1 VSAPWPLVRG
11 RVYGAKLEHFPTEK
25 YYLVVSNNSRNR
37 KLDTALA
44 VRLTTTRKP
53 PMDSIVP
60 LSRSEAFTGSVLCDD
75 IVELWQDEIT
85 RDLGAMS
92 PGAMQQVN
100 AGLAA
105 ALGF

>member
-60 LSRSEAFTGSVLCDD
+60 LSRSEAFTGNVLCDD

>member
-1 VSAPWPLVRG
+1 MSAPWPLVRG

-60 LSRSEAFTGSVLCDD
+60 LSRSEAFTGNVLCDD
-75 IVELWQDEIT
+75 IVELWQDEVT

>member
-1 VSAPWPLVRG
+1 MSAPWPLVRG